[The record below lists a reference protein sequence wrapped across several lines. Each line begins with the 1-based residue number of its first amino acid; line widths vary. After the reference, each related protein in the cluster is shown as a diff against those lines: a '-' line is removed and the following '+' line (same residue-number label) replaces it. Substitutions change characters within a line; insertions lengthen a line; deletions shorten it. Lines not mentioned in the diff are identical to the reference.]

1 MLAQAIRSGA
11 SGQGWPPSVRAP
23 VSLIAYGPRPQ
34 FIRLIACRSR
44 WEVRMTTKAKPAR
57 KAGARRPARQK
68 APSAVSPPSHLPP
81 PLTDEQREAAIALLR
96 SWREGDEADEQ
107 EQRETMEILRK
118 ALNEGRL
125 PGYERFP

>member
-1 MLAQAIRSGA
+1 
-11 SGQGWPPSVRAP
+11 
-23 VSLIAYGPRPQ
+23 
-34 FIRLIACRSR
+34 
-44 WEVRMTTKAKPAR
+44 MTTKAKPAR

>member
-1 MLAQAIRSGA
+1 
-11 SGQGWPPSVRAP
+11 
-23 VSLIAYGPRPQ
+23 
-34 FIRLIACRSR
+34 
-44 WEVRMTTKAKPAR
+44 
-57 KAGARRPARQK
+57 
-68 APSAVSPPSHLPP
+68 LPP